1 MLSGPPPRLPL
12 AGLALSA
19 VTGIL
24 LAEFLAP
31 DTRILFVLFLA
42 ALPLALWR
50 GGTAAL
56 CVAAASAFALAHTW
70 QWRDDP
76 GLRWAEHIAEQPR
89 EARVTGILTEEPK
102 ENPPGV
108 YRATMRVER
117 WDLEGR
123 RLALPGKVVVRW
135 STRTPPR
142 YGDRWAISGLLS
154 RIAPPHNPAGF
165 NAAEWWGR
173 QGVFLELRSGRDSTA
188 RRLDRDQGS
197 PLRSAALG
205 ARAWMLGTLGVG
217 LADAP
222 HIRALIAGL
231 TLGARDTE
239 ADEYADAFRRT
250 GTYHLFSVSGLH
262 VGMVALLLWLLLRP
276 LGLSRRR
283 AVLVIIPSLFFYALI
298 TGASP
303 PSVRAAVMLSVAF
316 AGFLLDR
323 PVSPANSLAAA
334 ALLLLGQDTNQ
345 LFSAG
350 FQMSFSIVA
359 AIFLLSPPLQ
369 EFFSARLRPDPFLPR
384 QLYTKGQKMASETGH
399 ELASTLGVS
408 SAAWLGSLPL
418 TIAVFHLLPLLAIP
432 ANMLSVPLA
441 FAILA
446 VSMLALVT
454 GAVSLWLAAVFNNA
468 SWGLATLLI
477 GVVEGTAALPGSYLQ
492 FPPGWMQPAAQLTV
506 FDLGNGGAQLVR
518 TREQAWLLDTG
529 SENDFRRIIEPSLRA
544 AGVTRLDAL
553 LVTHGDADHLGGAV
567 LALETARPWRVI
579 DSALRDRSRTRKNF
593 HTALASSG
601 RGKSF
606 GMPGDVDHI
615 GRNTAVRVLHPP
627 PGETAR
633 QADDQCIVARV
644 DLEGFR
650 VLLMSDSGAT
660 TEDALVQRYGD
671 ELRSDVVAIGRHDA
685 DLAATEPFL
694 RAVRPAVIVL
704 NRADPFREGSDEPA
718 LRARLAATG
727 AEIFDQEQCGA
738 VILTAT
744 RHGLEIRGYL
754 DQQSIVLP
762 VH

>member
-1 MLSGPPPRLPL
+1 M

-24 LAEFLAP
+24 LAEFLGP
-31 DTRILFVLFLA
+31 DVRILFVCFLA

-50 GGTAAL
+50 LGNVAL
-56 CVAAASAFALAHTW
+56 CVAVASAFGLAHTW

-76 GLRWAEHIAEQPR
+76 GLRWAAHIADQPR
-89 EARVTGILTEEPK
+89 ETRVTGILTEEPK
-102 ENPPGV
+102 ENPRGV

-117 WDLEGR
+117 WNLDGR
-123 RLALPGKVVVRW
+123 RIALPGKVVVRW
-135 STRTPPR
+135 STPTPPR

-154 RIAPPHNPAGF
+154 RVAPPRNPSGF

-173 QGVFLELRSGRDSTA
+173 QGVFLELRGARDSPA

-197 PLRSAALG
+197 LLRSAALG
-205 ARAWMLGTLGVG
+205 ARAWMLHTLGVG

-222 HIRALIAGL
+222 QIRALIAGL
-231 TLGARDTE
+231 TLGARDAE

-276 LGLSRRR
+276 FGLSRRH
-283 AVLVIIPSLFFYALI
+283 AVLVIIPSLFFYALV

-334 ALLLLGQDTNQ
+334 ALLLLGEDTNQ
-345 LFSAG
+345 LFSPG

-384 QLYTKGQKMASETGH
+384 RLYTRRQQITSDAGH

-408 SAAWLGSLPL
+408 CAAWLGSLPL

-477 GVVEGTAALPGSYLQ
+477 GVVEGTAALPGSYLP
-492 FPPGWMQPAAQLTV
+492 FPPGWMQPAAQITV

-529 SENDFRRIIEPSLRA
+529 SESDFRRIIEPSLRT
-544 AGVTRLDAL
+544 AGITRLDAL
-553 LVTHGDADHLGGAV
+553 VVTHGDADHLGGAV
-567 LALETARPWRVI
+567 LALEASRPWRVV
-579 DSALRDRSRTRKNF
+579 DSTLRDRSRTRNNF
-593 HTALASSG
+593 HAAVASSG
-601 RGKSF
+601 LGKSF
-606 GMPGDVDHI
+606 ALPGDI
-615 GRNTAVRVLHPP
+615 ERLGKSTTIRILHPQ
-627 PGETAR
+627 PGKASR

-650 VLLMSDSGAT
+650 VLLMSDSGAA
-660 TEDALVQRYGD
+660 TEDALVRREGE
-671 ELRSDVVAIGRHDA
+671 ELRSDVVVIGRHGA
-685 DLAATEPFL
+685 DLAATEAFL

-704 NRADPFREGSDEPA
+704 SRADPFREGSEEPA
-718 LRARLAATG
+718 LRSRLATTG

-744 RHGLEIRGYL
+744 RHGLEVRGYL
-754 DQQSIVLP
+754 DPRRTFLP
-762 VH
+762 AR

>member
-1 MLSGPPPRLPL
+1 M
-12 AGLALSA
+12 AGLAFAA

-24 LAEFLAP
+24 LAGFLRP
-31 DTRILFVLFLA
+31 DVRILLVCFLA
-42 ALPLALWR
+42 ALPFLRWR
-50 GGTAAL
+50 IGTVAL
-56 CVAAASAFALAHTW
+56 CIAVASAFALAHTW
-70 QWRDDP
+70 QGRDDP
-76 GLRWAEHIAEQPR
+76 GLRWAAHIADQPR

-108 YRATMRVER
+108 YRATMCVEH
-117 WDLEGR
+117 WNLEGR
-123 RLALPGKVVVRW
+123 RIVLPGKVVVRW
-135 STRTPPR
+135 ATSNAPR
-142 YGDRWAISGLLS
+142 YGDRWTISGLLS
-154 RIAPPHNPAGF
+154 RIAPPRNPAGF

-173 QGVFLELRSGRDSTA
+173 QGVFLELRAGRDSSA
-188 RRLDRDQGS
+188 RRLNRDQGS
-197 PLRSAALG
+197 LLGSAALG
-205 ARAWMLGTLGVG
+205 ARAWMLRTLGVG

-222 HIRALIAGL
+222 QVRALIAGL

-283 AVLVIIPSLFFYALI
+283 AVLVIIPSLFFYALV

-384 QLYTKGQKMASETGH
+384 KLYTRRQKIASETGH

-432 ANMLSVPLA
+432 ANMLAVPLA

-454 GAVSLWLAAVFNNA
+454 GAVSLWLAAVFNNT

-477 GVVEGTAALPGSYLQ
+477 GVVESTAALPGSYLP
-492 FPPGWMQPAAQLTV
+492 FPPGWMQPAARITV

-529 SENDFRRIIEPSLRA
+529 SESDFRRIIEPSLRA
-544 AGVTRLDAL
+544 AGVTRLNAL
-553 LVTHGDADHLGGAV
+553 VVSHGDADHLGGAV
-567 LALETARPWRVI
+567 LALEAARPWRII
-579 DSALRDRSRTRKNF
+579 DSALRDRSRARKNF
-593 HTALASSG
+593 HAALALSG
-601 RGKSF
+601 HGKSLAL
-606 GMPGDVDHI
+606 PGDI
-615 GRNTAVRVLHPP
+615 ERLGKNTTVQILHPQ
-627 PGETAR
+627 PGTATR

-650 VLLMSDSGAT
+650 VLLMSDSGAA
-660 TEDALVQRYGD
+660 TEDALVRRKGE
-671 ELRSDVVAIGRHDA
+671 ELRSDVLVIGRHGA
-685 DLAATEPFL
+685 DLTATETFL

-718 LRARLAATG
+718 LHNRLAATG

-744 RHGLEIRGYL
+744 RHGLEVRGYL
-754 DQQSIVLP
+754 EPRRTLLP
-762 VH
+762 AR

>member
-1 MLSGPPPRLPL
+1 MSSPRLPL
-12 AGLALSA
+12 AGLALAA
-19 VTGIL
+19 VAGIL
-24 LAEFLAP
+24 FAEFLGP
-31 DTRILFVLFLA
+31 EVRLLFALFLF

-56 CVAAASAFALAHTW
+56 CVATASAFALAHTW
-70 QWRDDP
+70 QCRDDP
-76 GLRWAEHIAEQPR
+76 GLLWAEHIAEQPR
-89 EARVTGILTEEPK
+89 EARVAGVLTEEPK

-154 RIAPPHNPAGF
+154 RIAPPRNPAGF

-222 HIRALIAGL
+222 RIRALIAGL

-283 AVLVIIPSLFFYALI
+283 AVLVIIPSLFFYALV

-369 EFFSARLRPDPFLPR
+369 AFFSARLRPDPLLPR
-384 QLYTKGQKMASETGH
+384 QLYTNGQKMASETGH

-506 FDLGNGGAQLVR
+506 FDLGN
-518 TREQAWLLDTG
+518 
-529 SENDFRRIIEPSLRA
+529 
-544 AGVTRLDAL
+544 
-553 LVTHGDADHLGGAV
+553 
-567 LALETARPWRVI
+567 
-579 DSALRDRSRTRKNF
+579 
-593 HTALASSG
+593 
-601 RGKSF
+601 
-606 GMPGDVDHI
+606 
-615 GRNTAVRVLHPP
+615 
-627 PGETAR
+627 
-633 QADDQCIVARV
+633 
-644 DLEGFR
+644 
-650 VLLMSDSGAT
+650 
-660 TEDALVQRYGD
+660 
-671 ELRSDVVAIGRHDA
+671 
-685 DLAATEPFL
+685 
-694 RAVRPAVIVL
+694 
-704 NRADPFREGSDEPA
+704 
-718 LRARLAATG
+718 
-727 AEIFDQEQCGA
+727 
-738 VILTAT
+738 
-744 RHGLEIRGYL
+744 
-754 DQQSIVLP
+754 
-762 VH
+762 

>member
-1 MLSGPPPRLPL
+1 L
-12 AGLALSA
+12 AGLALAA

-24 LAEFLAP
+24 LAEFLGP
-31 DTRILFVLFLA
+31 DGRILFVCFLA
-42 ALPLALWR
+42 ALPFALWR
-50 GGTAAL
+50 VGTMAL
-56 CVAAASAFALAHTW
+56 CIAVASAFALAHTW

-76 GLRWAEHIAEQPR
+76 GLRWAAHIADQPR

-117 WDLEGR
+117 WNLEGR
-123 RLALPGKVVVRW
+123 RIALPGKVVVRW
-135 STRTPPR
+135 STPTPPR
-142 YGDRWAISGLLS
+142 YGDRWVISGLLS
-154 RIAPPHNPAGF
+154 RIAPPRNPAGF

-173 QGVFLELRSGRDSTA
+173 QGVFLELRGARDSPT

-197 PLRSAALG
+197 LLRSAALG
-205 ARAWMLGTLGVG
+205 ARAWMLRTLGVG
-217 LADAP
+217 LTDAP
-222 HIRALIAGL
+222 QIRALIAGL

-283 AVLVIIPSLFFYALI
+283 AVLVIIPSLFFYALV

-303 PSVRAAVMLSVAF
+303 PSIRAAVMLSVAF

-369 EFFSARLRPDPFLPR
+369 AFFSARLRPDPFLPR
-384 QLYTKGQKMASETGH
+384 KLYTRRQKMASETGH

-492 FPPGWMQPAAQLTV
+492 FPPGWMQPAARLTV

-529 SENDFRRIIEPSLRA
+529 SESDFRRIIEPSLRA
-544 AGVTRLDAL
+544 AGVTRLNAL
-553 LVTHGDADHLGGAV
+553 VVSHGDADHLGGAV
-567 LALETARPWRVI
+567 LALEAARPWRII
-579 DSALRDRSRTRKNF
+579 DSALRDRSRARKNF
-593 HTALASSG
+593 HAALASSG
-601 RGKSF
+601 RGKSLAL
-606 GMPGDVDHI
+606 PGDI
-615 GRNTAVRVLHPP
+615 ERLGKNTTVHLLHPQ
-627 PGETAR
+627 PGATTR

-650 VLLMSDSGAT
+650 VLLMSDSGAA
-660 TEDALVQRYGD
+660 TEDTLVRRYGD
-671 ELRSDVVAIGRHDA
+671 ELRSDVVVIGRHGA
-685 DLAATEPFL
+685 DLAATETFL

-718 LRARLAATG
+718 LRARLDSTG
-727 AEIFDQEQCGA
+727 AEVFDQEQCGA

-744 RHGLEIRGYL
+744 RHGLEVRGYL
-754 DQQSIVLP
+754 DQRSTVLP

>member
-1 MLSGPPPRLPL
+1 M
-12 AGLALSA
+12 AGLALAA

-24 LAEFLAP
+24 LAEFLGP
-31 DTRILFVLFLA
+31 DVRILFVCFLA
-42 ALPLALWR
+42 ALPFALWR
-50 GGTAAL
+50 VGTVAL
-56 CVAAASAFALAHTW
+56 CVAVASAFALAHIW

-76 GLRWAEHIAEQPR
+76 GLRWAAHIAEQPR

-102 ENPPGV
+102 EDPPGV

-117 WDLEGR
+117 WNLEGR
-123 RLALPGKVVVRW
+123 RIALPGKVVVRW
-135 STRTPPR
+135 SAPTPPR

-154 RIAPPHNPAGF
+154 RIAPPRNPAGF

-173 QGVFLELRSGRDSTA
+173 QGVFLELRGARDSPA

-197 PLRSAALG
+197 LLRSAALG
-205 ARAWMLGTLGVG
+205 ARAWMLRTLGVG
-217 LADAP
+217 LTDAP
-222 HIRALIAGL
+222 QIRALIAGL

-283 AVLVIIPSLFFYALI
+283 AVLVIIPSLFFYALV

-303 PSVRAAVMLSVAF
+303 PSIRAAVMLSVAF

-369 EFFSARLRPDPFLPR
+369 AFFSARLRPDPFLPR
-384 QLYTKGQKMASETGH
+384 KLYTRRQKMASETGH

-468 SWGLATLLI
+468 SWALATLLI

-506 FDLGNGGAQLVR
+506 FDLGNGGAQFVR

-529 SENDFRRIIEPSLRA
+529 SESDFRRIIEPSLRA

-553 LVTHGDADHLGGAV
+553 VVSHGDADHLGGAV
-567 LALETARPWRVI
+567 LALEAARPWRII
-579 DSALRDRSRTRKNF
+579 DSALRDRSRARKNF
-593 HTALASSG
+593 HAALASSG
-601 RGKSF
+601 RGKSLAL
-606 GMPGDVDHI
+606 PGDI
-615 GRNTAVRVLHPP
+615 ERLGKNTTVHLLHPQ
-627 PGETAR
+627 PGATTR

-650 VLLMSDSGAT
+650 VLLMSDSGAA
-660 TEDALVQRYGD
+660 TEDSLVRRYGD
-671 ELRSDVVAIGRHDA
+671 QLHSDVVVIGRHGA
-685 DLAATEPFL
+685 DLAATETFL

-704 NRADPFREGSDEPA
+704 NRADPFREGSDEPD
-718 LRARLAATG
+718 LRARLDSTG
-727 AEIFDQEQCGA
+727 AEVFDQEQCGA

-744 RHGLEIRGYL
+744 SRGLEIRGFL
-754 DQQSIVLP
+754 DGDFSLLP
-762 VH
+762 IR